1 MAYLVREEFLDQK
14 VLREDEEIPVS
25 QDLKAMLGKWES
37 VDLRVLLDHQGV
49 QEKLVAPE
57 TQDSLVQQEKLV
69 LLEPWVTEV
78 HLALRV
84 CKASLDRQVFQEWQE
99 LKEIEEIQETRDPK
113 GILDLLVDL
122 VSLDHLDS
130 LV

>member
-14 VLREDEEIPVS
+14 ALREDEEILVS

-37 VDLRVLLDHQGV
+37 VDLRVSLDHQGV
-49 QEKLVAPE
+49 QEKLAAPE
-57 TQDSLVQQEKLV
+57 TQDSLVQQERLV
-69 LLEPWVTEV
+69 LLEQWVTEV
-78 HLALRV
+78 HLDLRV